1 MKFDRRSLLGAAVLA
16 ASLGAA
22 PAQAQTEI
30 QWWHAMTGANNDVIV
45 KLAEE
50 FNASQKDFKVVPAY
64 KGSYADTLNAG
75 IAAFRAGNAPH
86 ILQVFEVGTATMMG
100 ARGAIKPVQD
110 MMKEAGESFDPKSYL
125 PAITGYYSTTKGEM
139 LSFPFNSSSA
149 VMWINKD
156 KFRQA
161 GLNPDQPPKTWPE
174 VFEAAKKLKTVSP
187 TCGFSTAWIT
197 WVNIEQ
203 LGAWHNT
210 PLGTKANGMDG
221 FDTQF
226 QINSPLFV
234 RHLQNLIDLQKDKT
248 FDYSG
253 RTNTG
258 EGRFTSGECP
268 LFMTS
273 SAFFGNVRANAK
285 FEWGNSV
292 LPYYPDV
299 AGAPQNSIIGGASLW
314 VMGGKKADEYK
325 GVAKFFTFLS
335 NVDRQVK
342 LHTESGYLP
351 ITKAAY
357 EKVKASGFYKQNP
370 HLETPLLQLNNK
382 EPTDNSRGLRFGGLV
397 QIRDV
402 WAEEV
407 EAALTGKKSA
417 KEALDSAV
425 SRGNDMLRQF
435 ERTVSR

>member
-1 MKFDRRSLLGAAVLA
+1 MKIDRRFLCGAVLA
-16 ASLGAA
+16 ASALASTSA
-22 PAQAQTEI
+22 IAQVEL

-45 KLAEE
+45 KLAED
-50 FNASQKDFKVVPAY
+50 FNASQKDYKVVPAY

-86 ILQVFEVGTATMMG
+86 IMQVFEVGTATMMG
-100 ARGAIKPVQD
+100 ARGAVKPVQD
-110 MMKEAGESFDPKSYL
+110 MMKEAGEAFDPKSYL

-149 VMWINKD
+149 VMWYNKD
-156 KFRQA
+156 AFRKV
-161 GLNPDQPPKTWPE
+161 GLNPDAPPKTWPE
-174 VFEAAKKLKTVSP
+174 VFDAAKKLKANSP
-187 TCGFSTAWIT
+187 NCGFSTAWIT
-197 WVNIEQ
+197 WLNIEQ

-221 FDTQF
+221 FDTTF
-226 QINSPLFV
+226 QINAPLFV
-234 RHLQNLIDLQKDKT
+234 QHLTNLVELQKDKT

-258 EGRFTSGECP
+258 EGRFTAGECP
-268 LFMTS
+268 IFLTS
-273 SAFFGNVRANAK
+273 SAFFGNVKANAK
-285 FEWGNSV
+285 FDWANTQM
-292 LPYYPDV
+292 PYYPSV

-314 VMGGKKADEYK
+314 VMGGKKAEEYK

-335 NVDRQVK
+335 DVDRQVK

-357 EKVKASGFYKQNP
+357 EKVKASGFYKTNP

-382 EPTDNSRGLRFGGLV
+382 EPTENSRGLRFGGLV
-397 QIRDV
+397 QIRDI
-402 WAEEV
+402 WAEEF
-407 EAALTGKKSA
+407 EAALTGKKSP
-417 KEALDSAV
+417 KDALDAATN
-425 SRGNDMLRQF
+425 RGNEMLRQF